1 MNARGGSL
9 AAFVVLALT
18 VAAMLLVRTLV
29 ADGAP
34 GIAIQVGAVALMV
47 WARWTFGRRSF
58 HAGANPT
65 EGGLVTTG
73 PYRFLRHPIYTAVLL
88 FVWAGVLTHLSLL
101 SLTLGTI
108 ATAATAVRM
117 IAEERLVLLRYPEY
131 RQYAERTKRVIPF
144 IF

>member
-131 RQYAERTKRVIPF
+131 RQYAERTKRLIPF

>member
-1 MNARGGSL
+1 
-9 AAFVVLALT
+9 
-18 VAAMLLVRTLV
+18 
-29 ADGAP
+29 
-34 GIAIQVGAVALMV
+34 
-47 WARWTFGRRSF
+47 
-58 HAGANPT
+58 
-65 EGGLVTTG
+65 
-73 PYRFLRHPIYTAVLL
+73 VLL

-131 RQYAERTKRVIPF
+131 RQYAERTKRLIPF

>member
-1 MNARGGSL
+1 VNARGGSL